1 MLVKKWHYTKKIY
14 VYIKISI
21 GYYIVWF
28 KKHSLQWTHCDVD
41 LMIKPHPA
49 IKQIFKLQVISSSSH
64 FLSHPTRP
72 RDCISRQ
79 PRWLTPA
86 NNARGSTRYTIPANI
101 VKYSSS
107 ARHQAGTSIRDQLV
121 HRLRFYLGFAMNPTA
136 PRHSF
141 PGTPGAEAINEER
154 SSHQPIPTFI
164 PFCSDSDS
172 SRRVWRFR
180 LQRTL
185 LAAAD
190 NALSNIEEVNNFK
203 SRAIANREPR
213 IRNL

>member
-1 MLVKKWHYTKKIY
+1 
-14 VYIKISI
+14 
-21 GYYIVWF
+21 
-28 KKHSLQWTHCDVD
+28 
-41 LMIKPHPA
+41 
-49 IKQIFKLQVISSSSH
+49 
-64 FLSHPTRP
+64 
-72 RDCISRQ
+72 
-79 PRWLTPA
+79 
-86 NNARGSTRYTIPANI
+86 
-101 VKYSSS
+101 
-107 ARHQAGTSIRDQLV
+107 
-121 HRLRFYLGFAMNPTA
+121 MNPTA

-154 SSHQPIPTFI
+154 FSHQPTPTFT

-213 IRNL
+213 MRNLYRWKIEA